1 MKSITR
7 IFFHAEN
14 HVAIQGLEL
23 HFVNLVSCPGYVRVQ
38 GPKVCGKAYQ
48 GQI

>member
-23 HFVNLVSCPGYVRVQ
+23 HFVKTNSSYHNYNQRYSISGYRDN
-38 GPKVCGKAYQ
+38 
-48 GQI
+48 IFHI